1 MNIYLGYTT
10 AYDYWRSTAAMHPN
24 AYAQGDFIN
33 PVSSVLDARTLLEST
48 PFSASEVDIISKCGE
63 YNHCLKGH
71 FHAVKT
77 RFPTGAFVRIAPSV
91 FLSCPELS
99 FLQMAG
105 VLPFEELV
113 LYGCELCAGF
123 ARSDFSE
130 TGLEERAP
138 LTNAASLE
146 KFIYKMAGAKGAKTA
161 RQALPFIHENAA
173 SPREIELT
181 LLLSLPYRYG
191 GYSLPAPTLNER
203 IDITAG
209 NAAFA
214 SKQFYRADL
223 LWASHKLVV
232 EYDSNL
238 HANPAS
244 IASDARRRN
253 ALLAMGYTV
262 ITVTNEQIKS
272 IAEMHKVAKLVARRL
287 GKRITASRAPD
298 FEEKRYKLRRTILG
312 KK

>member
-10 AYDYWRSTAAMHPN
+10 AYDYWRSSAALPTD
-24 AYAQGDFIN
+24 AYMRGDFIN
-33 PVSSVLDARTLLEST
+33 PTSSVVAAQSLLEST
-48 PFSASEVDIISKCGE
+48 QFSASEVDIICAHGASNRCI
-63 YNHCLKGH
+63 KGNLH
-71 FHAVKT
+71 VVKT
-77 RFPTGAFVRIAPSV
+77 PLPAGSFARIAPAV
-91 FLSCPELS
+91 FLSSPELS
-99 FLQMAG
+99 FLQMASA
-105 VLPFEELV
+105 LPFEQLV

-130 TGLEERAP
+130 TGLEERTP
-138 LTNAASLE
+138 LTNVASLQRL
-146 KFIYKMAGAKGAKTA
+146 ISRMHGANGVKTA
-161 RQALPFIHENAA
+161 RRALPFICENAA
-173 SPREIELT
+173 SPREIALT

-223 LWASHKLVV
+223 LWGSHKLVV

-272 IAEMHKVAKLVARRL
+272 TDEMYKVAKLIARRL
-287 GKRITASRAPD
+287 GKRIEISRVVSFD
-298 FEEKRYKLRRTILG
+298 EKCLALRHAILR
-312 KK
+312 KQ